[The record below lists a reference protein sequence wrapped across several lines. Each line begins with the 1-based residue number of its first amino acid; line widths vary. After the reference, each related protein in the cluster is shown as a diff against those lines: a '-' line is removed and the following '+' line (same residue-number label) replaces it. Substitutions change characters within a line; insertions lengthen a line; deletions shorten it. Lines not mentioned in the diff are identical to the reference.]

1 MKTHH
6 DLKVWVKSV
15 EFVDAIYEIIDTF
28 PYRENKALSD
38 QLRRAAISVP
48 SNIAEGAARHYKK
61 EFIQYLYQAFGSL
74 SEIET
79 QLIIA
84 KNRKY
89 LKDVSNIMNEL
100 NEIQKMLHGLINYLK
115 NKK

>member
-15 EFVDAIYEIIDTF
+15 EFVDTIYDVIKTL
-28 PYRENKALSD
+28 PYSENKALSD
-38 QLRRAAISVP
+38 QLRRAVISVP

-89 LKDVSNIMNEL
+89 ILDISVIMEEL
-100 NEIQKMLHGLINYLK
+100 NEIQRMIHGLINYLK
-115 NKK
+115 DKQ

>member
-15 EFVDAIYEIIDTF
+15 EFVDDIYNIIDTF
-28 PYRENKALSD
+28 PYKENKALSD

-48 SNIAEGAARHYKK
+48 SNIAEGAARQYKK
-61 EFIQYLYQAFGSL
+61 LYQAFGSL

-79 QLIIA
+79 QFIIA
-84 KNRKY
+84 KNRTY
-89 LKDVSNIMNEL
+89 IF
-100 NEIQKMLHGLINYLK
+100 EIQPLMAKIF
-115 NKK
+115 

>member
-15 EFVDAIYEIIDTF
+15 EFVDTIYDIIDTF
-28 PYRENKALSD
+28 PYSENKALSY

-61 EFIQYLYQAFGSL
+61 EFIQYLYHAFGSL

-89 LKDVSNIMNEL
+89 ILDLSATMEDL
-100 NEIQKMLHGLINYLK
+100 NEIQRMLHGLINYLK
-115 NKK
+115 NKQ